1 MSFESALVFAGALI
15 LLAGLYYSF
24 KIVSILQKQNL
35 APAWIVLTIL
45 IVFFLVG
52 FILFALQTMGLG
64 LLVNIPIES
73 IASWVFFFGSIFVL
87 MLTVLNSR
95 LFIDI
100 FGIRL
105 SDKEALIKFAKF
117 LNIHPFFLQSR
128 INPEYSITCDTCN
141 KKVKYAIPDIVRAHP
156 NLERG
161 VKIEEA
167 MGTTNYTFF
176 LRHRCTGSI
185 REIPVTHDEK
195 FEYRSK
201 RASRVI

>member
-1 MSFESALVFAGALI
+1 MSFESGLVIAGALI
-15 LLAGLYYSF
+15 LLVGLFYSL
-24 KIVSILQKQNL
+24 KIVSTLKKQNM
-35 APAWIVLTIL
+35 APAWIALTVL
-45 IVFFLVG
+45 IVFFLIG

-64 LLVNIPIES
+64 LLVNIPVET

-87 MLTVLNSR
+87 ILTVLNSR

-105 SDKEALIKFAKF
+105 SDKEALLKFAEF
-117 LNIHPFFLQSR
+117 SNIHPFFLQSR
-128 INPEYSITCDTCN
+128 ISSEYSITCDTCN
-141 KKVKYAIPDIVRAHP
+141 KKVKYTIPDIVRSHP
-156 NLERG
+156 NLDRG

-167 MGTTNYTFF
+167 MGTINYTFF
-176 LRHRCTGSI
+176 LRHRCKGSI